1 MGCLLSDNGLGVGE
15 TILLDGRDV
24 GIGSQNL
31 QIGISEGSSESV
43 DDVPL
48 LCNRR
53 LGADPAGNGG
63 DTIRMDN
70 VILECHDVTSSNSVL
85 GLLDGDEG
93 GGSSEDRENAEN
105 ESDELLGEHGDWL
118 ELQNPGFNE

>member
-1 MGCLLSDNGLGVGE
+1 LGVSE
-15 TILLDGRDV
+15 TVLLDGRDV
-24 GIGSQNL
+24 GVGPQNL
-31 QIGISEGSSESV
+31 QVSVGEGSSESV

-48 LCNRR
+48 LRNRR

-63 DTIRMDN
+63 DANRMDN
-70 VILECHDVTSSNSVL
+70 VVLECHDVTSSNSVL

-93 GGSSEDRENAEN
+93 GGSSEDWENAED

-118 ELQNPGFNE
+118 ELWNPGPGFNE